1 VIDLYTSP
9 TPNGHKVS
17 IALEEMGLDYEF
29 QTIDLRSGEQKR
41 EPFLT
46 HSPNG
51 RIPAIY
57 DRDFDLSIFESGA
70 IMMHLAEK
78 SGKFLPTDVGGALAS
93 RPVANVSDGRCWTY
107 DGTGECLFSLL
118 PREITA
124 GN

>member
-1 VIDLYTSP
+1 MIELFTSP

-29 QTIDLRSGEQKR
+29 HTIDLRSGEQKR

-70 IMMHLAEK
+70 MLLDMYTFGMCSIFFP
-78 SGKFLPTDVGGALAS
+78 GF
-93 RPVANVSDGRCWTY
+93 
-107 DGTGECLFSLL
+107 CLHHCARS
-118 PREITA
+118 
-124 GN
+124 